1 TRYIVKVNATE
12 PFMLSFAESYD
23 PLWFAYVNGERI
35 QSIPLYGVI
44 NGFWINQTG
53 LLEISIEYEP
63 QKWFYMGS
71 IISVSTLIA
80 CITYLV
86 YDWIKKKRHY
96 KTNKEES

>member
-1 TRYIVKVNATE
+1 
-12 PFMLSFAESYD
+12 
-23 PLWFAYVNGERI
+23 
-35 QSIPLYGVI
+35 VI

-80 CITYLV
+80 CITYLI
-86 YDWIKKKRHY
+86 YDWIKKKDIIKRIKKRVEA
-96 KTNKEES
+96 KTTIYRSRNN